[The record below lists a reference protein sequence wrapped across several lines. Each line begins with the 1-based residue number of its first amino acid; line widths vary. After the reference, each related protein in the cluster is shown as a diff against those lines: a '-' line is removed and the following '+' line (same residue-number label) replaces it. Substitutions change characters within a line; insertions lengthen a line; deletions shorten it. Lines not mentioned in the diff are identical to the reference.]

1 METGRENKRF
11 QRHKRINEKKVLRR
25 SKKKVPYNL
34 FGSCWGKNKIK
45 EEMKEHNL
53 VLPDECYPVYGL
65 CIG

>member
-34 FGSCWGKNKIK
+34 FGSCWGKNKK
-45 EEMKEHNL
+45 RKK
-53 VLPDECYPVYGL
+53 
-65 CIG
+65 